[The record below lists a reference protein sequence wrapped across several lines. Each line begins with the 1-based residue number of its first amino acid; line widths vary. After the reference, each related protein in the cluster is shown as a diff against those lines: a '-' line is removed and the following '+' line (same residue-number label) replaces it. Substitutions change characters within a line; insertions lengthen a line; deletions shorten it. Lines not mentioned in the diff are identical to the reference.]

1 MNMKT
6 SINFCLFVNLF
17 NLVSLKAFHIWFQ
30 IKQNFILVL
39 ITNKKIGNTFHI
51 FFSSFILY
59 VCIDFFTTFFI
70 YSSFYY
76 IYYISLFCLS
86 HKNTHA
92 KHPLLIYFFLVII
105 IFNTI
110 KLNSI
115 LI

>member
-1 MNMKT
+1 MKT

-59 VCIDFFTTFFI
+59 VCIDFLQRFLFI
-70 YSSFYY
+70 HHF
-76 IYYISLFCLS
+76 
-86 HKNTHA
+86 
-92 KHPLLIYFFLVII
+92 I
-105 IFNTI
+105 IFIIFLYFAYHI
-110 KLNSI
+110 KIHTQSTRS
-115 LI
+115 